1 MQTPFSLRLGQLELM
16 IFSDGYQD
24 LAPAHPMIGPYEQ
37 PDRVQRSL
45 RALQL
50 PTDILPLDL
59 NILLVRHQ
67 DRLILIDAGLGAEET
82 TSGLLPASLVA
93 AGIPATAI
101 TDIILTHAHT
111 DHTGGLLHPD
121 GSPVFPQAIIHL
133 SQTEY
138 DHWMQ
143 GLPDFSGSPLDVAPK
158 MKNGLTTRIPE
169 ILRAIR
175 PQLRLA
181 APRAT
186 LYDCIRLIPAPGH
199 TLGHS
204 MVEIFSGEETLLH
217 SGDLLHAVVLLQHPE
232 WGMFYDMDFGQ
243 AARTRENILQEAA
256 NSEKMIM
263 TYHLPWPGL
272 GKIKK
277 GIQVLNGNR
286 LPLRVDN
293 PILIFSQYHPAID
306 HLRPSV
312 FKSVIIGNQVSFVGI
327 SLGDFVRIDITP
339 FYFTEYDVTHRIFLF
354 PLKRKQGTAFQDR

>member
-1 MQTPFSLRLGQLELM
+1 MQTPFSFRLGQLELM

-37 PDRVQRSL
+37 PDRVQQAL

-50 PTDILPLDL
+50 PTDVLSLDL

-67 DRLILIDAGLGAEET
+67 DRLIMIDAGLGTEDR
-82 TSGLLPASLVA
+82 TSGRLPASLAA
-93 AGIPATAI
+93 AGIPVTAI
-101 TDIILTHAHT
+101 TDIVLTHAHT

-121 GSPVFPQAIIHL
+121 GSPVFPHAIVHL

-143 GLPDFSGSPLDVAPK
+143 ELPDFTASPLDIAPE
-158 MKNGLTTRIPE
+158 MKTGLTTRIPE
-169 ILRAIR
+169 ILRAIQ
-175 PQLRLA
+175 PQLWLTT
-181 APRAT
+181 PRAT
-186 LYDCIRLIPAPGH
+186 LYDCIRLVPAPGH

-217 SGDLLHAVVLLQHPE
+217 SADLLHAVVLLQRPE

-243 AARTRENILQEAA
+243 AARTRESMLQEAA
-256 NSEKMIM
+256 SNGKMTM

-277 GIQVLNGNR
+277 GDIG
-286 LPLRVDN
+286 
-293 PILIFSQYHPAID
+293 FEWEPA
-306 HLRPSV
+306 
-312 FKSVIIGNQVSFVGI
+312 
-327 SLGDFVRIDITP
+327 
-339 FYFTEYDVTHRIFLF
+339 
-354 PLKRKQGTAFQDR
+354 TASGR